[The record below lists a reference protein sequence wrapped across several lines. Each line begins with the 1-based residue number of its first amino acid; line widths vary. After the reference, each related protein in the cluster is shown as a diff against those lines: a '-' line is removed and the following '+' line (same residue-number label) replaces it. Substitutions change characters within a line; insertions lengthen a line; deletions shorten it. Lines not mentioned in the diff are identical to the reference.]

1 MWDQVQAQRDT
12 IRRIDERS
20 AAAEQRQIAAMTQE
34 NQAII
39 ESVVTSFQ
47 DRYQLPDDLTMKVRQ
62 AAGRTGAVNS
72 YMNGMDPVTG
82 EQVIPNVH
90 KAVEK
95 ALEIGYWMTPETRT
109 FEIRREFQR
118 RSADVERKQKLAG
131 ISGASGSVPRTVP
144 QPQPGTP
151 ESEAALMREVKEMMD
166 GTWTGEG
173 N

>member
-1 MWDQVQAQRDT
+1 
-12 IRRIDERS
+12 
-20 AAAEQRQIAAMTQE
+20 MTQE
-34 NQAII
+34 NASII
-39 ESVVTSFQ
+39 ESTVSAFQ
-47 DRYQLPDDLTMKVRQ
+47 EKYQLPDDLVSKVRS

-72 YMNGMDPVTG
+72 YMSGMDPVTG
-82 EQVIPNVH
+82 EQVVPNVH
-90 KAVEK
+90 RAVEK

-109 FEIRREFQR
+109 FEMRREFQR
-118 RSADVERKQKLAG
+118 RTTDAERKQKLAG

-173 N
+173 A